1 MDYSK
6 IMNPTVQNIKPSGIR
21 KFFDLLSTRKGV
33 ISLTVGE
40 PDFQTPWHIRAA
52 GITSLEKGKT
62 HYTSNSGTPQL
73 REAISTYLNRRFNI
87 SYDPASEV
95 IVTVGGSEAIDLAMR
110 TVICPGDEVIIPLP
124 AFVCYA
130 PICEMCGGVP
140 VFINTKEENRFK
152 LTAEELRAA
161 ITPKTKMLVL
171 PYPNNP
177 TGAVMTK
184 SDLEAIAEVL
194 RGTDIMI
201 LSDEIYGELTY
212 GFDHTSI
219 ASIDG
224 MHERVILAS
233 GFSKAYAM
241 TGWRMGYL
249 CAPAELARQM
259 LKVHQYAIMCA
270 PTTSQ
275 FAAVEAMING
285 DADVDMMRREYNRR
299 RRYLVSGLNG
309 MGIKCFEPEGAFYAY
324 PNISGFGLTSE
335 EFCERLLDEYNV
347 AIVPGT
353 AFGDCGEGFARISY
367 AYSVEHISKALDRI
381 EAFKESLKK

>member
-95 IVTVGGSEAIDLAMR
+95 IVTVGGSEAIALAMR
-110 TVICPGDEVIIPLP
+110 TLICPGDEVIIPLP

-152 LTAEELRAA
+152 LTAE
-161 ITPKTKMLVL
+161 
-171 PYPNNP
+171 
-177 TGAVMTK
+177 
-184 SDLEAIAEVL
+184 
-194 RGTDIMI
+194 
-201 LSDEIYGELTY
+201 
-212 GFDHTSI
+212 
-219 ASIDG
+219 
-224 MHERVILAS
+224 
-233 GFSKAYAM
+233 
-241 TGWRMGYL
+241 
-249 CAPAELARQM
+249 
-259 LKVHQYAIMCA
+259 
-270 PTTSQ
+270 
-275 FAAVEAMING
+275 
-285 DADVDMMRREYNRR
+285 
-299 RRYLVSGLNG
+299 
-309 MGIKCFEPEGAFYAY
+309 
-324 PNISGFGLTSE
+324 
-335 EFCERLLDEYNV
+335 
-347 AIVPGT
+347 
-353 AFGDCGEGFARISY
+353 
-367 AYSVEHISKALDRI
+367 
-381 EAFKESLKK
+381 